1 MLRSL
6 VIRRRALA
14 YAAAWVSVLATVGL
28 VAGCGRELA
37 TPPVN
42 PPLLADLPPT
52 APATPTTVTPTTV
65 QTSPPP
71 TSSTSTPSAE
81 TVTVA
86 AVPRPSP
93 STSSTSARTTQKATG
108 KATPQATPKATPKGT
123 PQATTTTPK
132 PTSKPSPKPT
142 PKPAPKP
149 TSPPQPPVTTP
160 VSDPSWVACSAQLG
174 GVQVSVGARQR
185 TVTVVNG
192 SGGSTAV
199 VSFWLRTNTPCGFA
213 NAFTDSGGRIGY
225 GGMTN
230 GATRVQ
236 GNGTTPTGTYTMT
249 EAFGIKASP
258 GTALSYRRVGTG
270 DFWVEDNNSAYYNT
284 YRNESQG
291 GFDATLP
298 LSDPNG
304 SERLLSFPGQY
315 DYVIVVNFNRAP
327 DALRPYRGAG
337 IFIHVRGSGATAGC
351 VAGSSGEMVTMLRTM
366 RAGDTVT
373 IVP

>member
-6 VIRRRALA
+6 AIRRRTLA
-14 YAAAWVSVLATVGL
+14 YAAASVSVLATVGL
-28 VAGCGRELA
+28 VAGCGQELA

-42 PPLLADLPPT
+42 PPLLAYLPPT
-52 APATPTTVTPTTV
+52 TPTTPTTV
-65 QTSPPP
+65 QASPLP
-71 TSSTSTPSAE
+71 TSTTATPSPDAE
-81 TVTVA
+81 TLTVA
-86 AVPRPSP
+86 AVPRQTTAPSA
-93 STSSTSARTTQKATG
+93 SSSTTART
-108 KATPQATPKATPKGT
+108 TPKATP
-123 PQATTTTPK
+123 TTSK
-132 PTSKPSPKPT
+132 PTPRPSPKPT
-142 PKPAPKP
+142 PKPAP
-149 TSPPQPPVTTP
+149 PPPPAPPPVTTP

-185 TVTVVNG
+185 SVTVVNG
-192 SGGSTAV
+192 SGGTTAV

-230 GATRVQ
+230 GATRAQ

-270 DFWVEDNNSAYYNT
+270 DFWVEDNNSAFYNT
-284 YRNESQG
+284 YRNEAQG

-327 DALRPYRGAG
+327 DAQRPNRGAG

-351 VAGSSGEMVTMLRTM
+351 VAVSSSEMVTMLRAM
-366 RAGDTVT
+366 RPGDTVT

>member
-1 MLRSL
+1 
-6 VIRRRALA
+6 
-14 YAAAWVSVLATVGL
+14 
-28 VAGCGRELA
+28 
-37 TPPVN
+37 
-42 PPLLADLPPT
+42 
-52 APATPTTVTPTTV
+52 
-65 QTSPPP
+65 
-71 TSSTSTPSAE
+71 
-81 TVTVA
+81 
-86 AVPRPSP
+86 
-93 STSSTSARTTQKATG
+93 
-108 KATPQATPKATPKGT
+108 
-123 PQATTTTPK
+123 
-132 PTSKPSPKPT
+132 
-142 PKPAPKP
+142 
-149 TSPPQPPVTTP
+149 
-160 VSDPSWVACSAQLG
+160 VACSAQLG

-185 TVTVVNG
+185 SVTVVNG
-192 SGGSTAV
+192 SGATTAV

-213 NAFTDSGGRIGY
+213 NAFSDSGGRIGY

-230 GATRVQ
+230 GATRAQ

-249 EAFGIKASP
+249 EAFGISASP

-327 DALRPYRGAG
+327 DSQRPYRGAG
-337 IFIHVRGSGATAGC
+337 IFIHVRGTGATAGC
-351 VAGSSGEMVTMLRTM
+351 VAVSSSEMVTMLRAM
-366 RAGDTVT
+366 RPGDTVT

>member
-1 MLRSL
+1 MFRSF
-6 VIRRRALA
+6 VIRRRVLA
-14 YAAAWVSVLATVGL
+14 YAAASVSVLATVGL

-52 APATPTTVTPTTV
+52 VPSTPTSVTPTVTSTLTPTSV
-65 QTSPPP
+65 QTSPLP
-71 TSSTSTPSAE
+71 TSSIATSPAAE
-81 TVTVA
+81 TLTVA
-86 AVPRPSP
+86 AVPRPSTT
-93 STSSTSARTTQKATG
+93 TSSPSPTART
-108 KATPQATPKATPKGT
+108 TPKATSKAT
-123 PQATTTTPK
+123 PT
-132 PTSKPSPKPT
+132 TSKPTPRPTPKPT

-149 TSPPQPPVTTP
+149 VPKPTPPAPPPVTTP

-185 TVTVVNG
+185 SVTVVNG
-192 SGGSTAV
+192 SGGTTAA

-230 GATRVQ
+230 GATRAQ

-249 EAFGIKASP
+249 EAFGIRASP
-258 GTALSYRRVGTG
+258 GTALPYRRVGTG
-270 DFWVEDNNSAYYNT
+270 DFWVEDNNSAFYNT

-327 DALRPYRGAG
+327 DSQRPYRGAG

-351 VAGSSGEMVTMLRTM
+351 VAVSSSEMVTMLRSM
-366 RAGDTVT
+366 RPGDTVT

>member
-1 MLRSL
+1 MLRSF

-14 YAAAWVSVLATVGL
+14 YAAASVSVLATVGL

-52 APATPTTVTPTTV
+52 APATPTTATPTSV
-65 QTSPPP
+65 QTSPLP
-71 TSSTSTPSAE
+71 TSSTSTPTAE
-81 TVTVA
+81 TLTVA

-93 STSSTSARTTQKATG
+93 SPSTSSRTTPKT
-108 KATPQATPKATPKGT
+108 TPKATPK
-123 PQATTTTPK
+123 ATATTPK
-132 PTSKPSPKPT
+132 PTPKPSPRPT

-149 TSPPQPPVTTP
+149 TPPPPPPVTTP

-327 DALRPYRGAG
+327 DAQRPYRGAG

-351 VAGSSGEMVTMLRTM
+351 VAVSSSEMVTMLRTM